1 MAKRFADTEI
11 WQKEW
16 FLKLS
21 LKHKMLIK
29 FLFDNCDCAG
39 IYEPNFTLLSFY
51 LGEPVNA
58 SDFEELK
65 QVRRLE
71 NGNYFI
77 EDFINFQYNT
87 DISSLNPKFS
97 VHKGIIKQLEKNNIT
112 LTQPLS
118 NPSVKVNQP
127 LQDMDMVMDKDMDI
141 NKDIN
146 KDKESTNIV
155 QLSSTKLDTLDF
167 VSSKQCREMFEIYQ
181 EECKELAPLSFE
193 RRNKR
198 IVDKMA
204 VYLNETDND
213 IGVFRDVCKKAN
225 KLKTIANRLIDFETV
240 INCYVGILNGKYIDK
255 EQEQNSIEAL
265 RARLLGKGNE

>member
-1 MAKRFADTEI
+1 MAKRFTDSEKFSDP
-11 WQKEW
+11 WYRR
-16 FLKLS
+16 LS
-21 LKHKMLIK
+21 LLHKVIWEYLLAECNHAGVVEK
-29 FLFDNCDCAG
+29 FDIELMSFKIGADVSMED
-39 IYEPNFTLLSFY
+39 LLSF
-51 LGEPVNA
+51 GDRIVFV
-58 SDFEELK
+58 SDSVL
-65 QVRRLE
+65 
-71 NGNYFI
+71 FI
-77 EDFINFQYNT
+77 PNFIIFQYEK
-87 DISSLNPKFS
+87 LNPQNKVHAS
-97 VHKGIIKQLEKNNIT
+97 VLRELEKWSLPTPTKT
-112 LTQPLS
+112 LPSPLEGS
-118 NPSVKVNQP
+118 K
-127 LQDMDMVMDKDMDI
+127 DKIKDKD
-141 NKDIN
+141 KD
-146 KDKESTNIV
+146 KDKEKEKESTNIV

-167 VSSKQCREMFEIYQ
+167 VSSKQCKEMFEIYQ

-198 IVDKMA
+198 IIDKMA

>member
-112 LTQPLS
+112 LAQPLP
-118 NPSVKVNQP
+118 NPSVKVEQP
-127 LQDMDMVMDKDMDI
+127 LQDMDMDKDKD
-141 NKDIN
+141 KDIN
-146 KDKESTNIV
+146 IVDTNIV
-155 QLSSTKLDTLDF
+155 QLSSTKSDTLDF
-167 VSSKQCREMFEIYQ
+167 VSSKQCKEMFEIYQ

-193 RRNKR
+193 RRKKR
-198 IVDKMA
+198 IIDKMA

-255 EQEQNSIEAL
+255 EQEQNSIDAL
-265 RARLLGKGNE
+265 KERIAKRLQERTEEGK